1 MKETA
6 DLLEQLARRCEAH
19 EWTLGA
25 VFGRYCN
32 VEHQTPESLASH
44 FGCSLE
50 TLRWIAVCRRPRG
63 DQFADD
69 VRAVAER
76 FNVSATKLA
85 AIVRRVEAVD
95 ALRRPGAGDRDDEQ
109 MLLAARDRGDE

>member
-1 MKETA
+1 MTEIA
-6 DLLEQLARRCEAH
+6 ELLERLARRCEAH

-50 TLRWIAVCRRPRG
+50 TLRWMAVCRWPRD
-63 DQFADD
+63 DQFANDI
-69 VRAVAER
+69 RLVAER

-85 AIVRRVEAVD
+85 GIVRRVEAIE
-95 ALRRPGAGDRDDEQ
+95 ALRRPAVADGDDEQ